1 MKHILIY
8 RALTGAGVAL
18 FFAGVIRIGVDYYA
32 KGVELLPA
40 AVALSGIVTSVA
52 CAILQAKAEDR
63 YHLRRRYPLAF
74 RDQ

>member
-8 RALTGAGVAL
+8 RALTGLGVAL

-40 AVALSGIVTSVA
+40 SVALLGIITSVA
-52 CAILQAKAEDR
+52 CSILQAKAEDE

>member
-1 MKHILIY
+1 MRHIIMY
-8 RALTGAGVAL
+8 RVLVGLGVIL

-52 CAILQAKAEDR
+52 CSILQARAEDR
-63 YHLRRRYPLAF
+63 YHLKRNYPLNP
-74 RDQ
+74 